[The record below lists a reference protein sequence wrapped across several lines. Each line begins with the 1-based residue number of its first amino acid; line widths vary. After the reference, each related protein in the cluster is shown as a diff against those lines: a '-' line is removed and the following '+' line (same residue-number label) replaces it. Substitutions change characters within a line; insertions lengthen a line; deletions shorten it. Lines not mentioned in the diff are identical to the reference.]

1 MAAAGQRASTA
12 VRKDT
17 WPESA
22 RSPSLAARVRPAL
35 ATTVASQATSL
46 ATALRSAK
54 LEKLPEEELVVAFAI
69 TATRKDTSLGTV
81 LRLVRSAGLGEESV
95 TTATRKATLLETAQK
110 PRRALE
116 AGPEGQEAVATA
128 TTAISLD
135 IWLGTVRRSARRGK
149 LGINRR

>member
-1 MAAAGQRASTA
+1 
-12 VRKDT
+12 
-17 WPESA
+17 
-22 RSPSLAARVRPAL
+22 
-35 ATTVASQATSL
+35 VASQVTSL
-46 ATALRSAK
+46 ATALKSAK
-54 LEKLPEEELVVAFAI
+54 LEKLPEEEPVVAFAI

-81 LRLVRSAGLGEESV
+81 PRLVRSAGQEEESA

-135 IWLGTVRRSARRGK
+135 TWLGTVLRNARRGRP
-149 LGINRR
+149 GIKRR